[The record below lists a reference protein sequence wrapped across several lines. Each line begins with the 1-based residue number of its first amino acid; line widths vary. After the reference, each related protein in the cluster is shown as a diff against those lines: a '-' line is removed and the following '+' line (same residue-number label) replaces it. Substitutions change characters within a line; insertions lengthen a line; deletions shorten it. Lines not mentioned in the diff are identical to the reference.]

1 MAMIHPFPDGEEFA
15 PHSLVHAKA
24 EHLGEL
30 IGGEAKQSQV
40 AGSFE

>member
-1 MAMIHPFPDGEEFA
+1 MAMIHPLQDGGEFT
-15 PHSLVHAKA
+15 PHCLVQAKA